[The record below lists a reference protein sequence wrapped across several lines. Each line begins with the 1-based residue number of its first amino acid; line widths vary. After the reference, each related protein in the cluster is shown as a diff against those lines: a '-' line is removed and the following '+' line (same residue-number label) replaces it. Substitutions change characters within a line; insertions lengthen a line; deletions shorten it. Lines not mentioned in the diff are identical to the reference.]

1 MVGDRVVLRLGRS
14 VMRAF
19 VLMVRSEWYL
29 VFDRQ

>member
-1 MVGDRVVLRLGRS
+1 MVVLRLGRS

-19 VLMVRSEWYL
+19 VLMVRTEWYL